1 MFGKTDPLET
11 LNRDLARSRDKRDA
25 CASEV
30 TTLTAEIAVLE
41 ARISAENDRRERERV
56 ATEIDMINTRL
67 RVQYLAFG
75 PIIAGMREATQ
86 TAETIIPEARE
97 LDELLL
103 VIGTEVGNAIDGLL
117 ADLDERIEALRTG
130 HAAPELPESPNESC
144 ELAQDNHRVLRV
156 PEWLSRKKTIEDQC
170 NTVAA

>member
-56 ATEIDMINTRL
+56 ATEIESAVPGVWADYR
-67 RVQYLAFG
+67 RD
-75 PIIAGMREATQ
+75 
-86 TAETIIPEARE
+86 ARG
-97 LDELLL
+97 DAN
-103 VIGTEVGNAIDGLL
+103 GG
-117 ADLDERIEALRTG
+117 
-130 HAAPELPESPNESC
+130 
-144 ELAQDNHRVLRV
+144 DNYPRG
-156 PEWLSRKKTIEDQC
+156 S
-170 NTVAA
+170 

>member
-11 LNRDLARSRDKRDA
+11 LNHDLARSRDKRDA

-56 ATEIDMINTRL
+56 ATEIDTIKTRL

-117 ADLDERIEALRTG
+117 ADLDGRIEALRTG
-130 HAAPELPESPNESC
+130 HGAPELPQSSNESC
-144 ELAQDNHRVLRV
+144 ELQQDNHRVFRL
-156 PEWLSRKKTIEDQC
+156 PEWLARKKTIEDHRS
-170 NTVAA
+170 TVAA